1 MSVYDLIMQDR
12 NGQKHVLKYNPH
24 TSDLKC
30 VDGTDVIL
38 PEPKIWDPVDKVSP
52 SNPGKKIRAP
62 KKLKIQLGLKCNMK
76 CSYCSQSVHVESAI
90 NTNLADAKIFIKN
103 LDKWLEGEPERIEFW
118 GGEPLLYWKKIKFL
132 LEELGKR
139 FSKTQYVIIT
149 NGTLIDDEF
158 IEFVQTYDINVAI
171 SHDGPGQALRGDDPF
186 QNPAQFEMIKKFYAA
201 RSGRMSFNVVLTPN
215 NIDLN
220 AVFKFF
226 RERLDENVRVEFEG
240 VVTSYADSPEFVT
253 GFTPAQY
260 EQLTFNLAD
269 MIFRAQADDKTK
281 TLPNTIM
288 SRIVSFAMSLKY
300 RRPSYA
306 LGQKCGMDKEDNL
319 ACDLLGNIMTCQN
332 TTSDKNH
339 RLGHVMLMDQVK
351 LDTSWHWSNRDECS
365 NCPVL
370 QLCGGSCMYLPN
382 DFNWFHSCSSEYAY
396 NMGILAGALF
406 IITDGWVLKEVNG
419 KIARPDPAML
429 EIRTPIVA
437 EKKKQDGPILNGWI
451 WEVIHA
457 ENTPNMF
464 YVYKRRWFNS
474 DTDVEYEMTQTGKT
488 VIPEDQ
494 LYGLEEPDF
503 KEEVI
508 NHLSSLID
516 NKTPVIQFRNDKYIY
531 VRANEAA

>member
-1 MSVYDLIMQDR
+1 MSIYNLVMEDR

-24 TSDLKC
+24 TSELHFQ
-30 VDGTDVIL
+30 DGSEVVQS
-38 PEPKIWDPVDKVSP
+38 EPKAWDPVDKVSP

-103 LDKWLEGEPERIEFW
+103 LDKWLEGEPEVIEFW
-118 GGEPLLYWKKIKFL
+118 GGEPLLYWKKIKYL
-132 LEELGKR
+132 LQELSQR
-139 FSKTQYVIIT
+139 FTKTRYVIIT

-158 IEFVQTYDINVAI
+158 IEFVETFDINMAI

-186 QNPAQFEMIKKFYAA
+186 QNLEQLAMIKRLYAI
-201 RSGRMSFNVVLTPN
+201 RGPKMSFNVVLTPN
-215 NIDLN
+215 NIDLT
-220 AVFKFF
+220 AIFKFF
-226 RERLDENVRVEFEG
+226 REQLDGDVRVEFEG
-240 VVTSYADSPEFVT
+240 VVTSYADAPEFVT

-260 EQLTFNLAD
+260 DQLTHNMAT
-269 MIFRAQADDKTK
+269 MIFQAKVDDKVDA
-281 TLPNTIM
+281 LPSTVVN
-288 SRIVSFAMSLKY
+288 RIINFAMSLKY
-300 RRPSYA
+300 RKPSYA

-319 ACDLLGNIMTCQN
+319 ACDLLGNVMTCQN

-339 RLGHVMLMDQVK
+339 RIGHVMLMDQVK

-419 KIARPDPAML
+419 RIARPDPAML
-429 EIRTPIVA
+429 EKRTPIVA
-437 EKKKQDGPILNGWI
+437 EKKKQDGPTINGWV
-451 WEVIHA
+451 WELIYV
-457 ENTPNMF
+457 EDVPNWF
-464 YVYKRRWFNS
+464 YVNNRFWYNS
-474 DTDVEYEMTQTGKT
+474 ETDKNYTTTEKSV

-494 LYGLEEPDF
+494 LYGLEDPEF
-503 KEEVI
+503 KERVLELLPTAI
-508 NHLSSLID
+508 SWKD
-516 NKTPVIQFRNDKYIY
+516 AVIQKRDDKFIFMRNY
-531 VRANEAA
+531 EAS